1 MPQVTALW
9 ETALNL
15 DCRSSLAYTVA
26 EAARY
31 FKVSRHT
38 LRRWTAQPARTL
50 LSFFDLVAAVQSRA
64 HFAFV
69 ESDERGMPI
78 RLYPS
83 CGGLDSVQRVIA
95 VDPRIAFGRPIIL
108 RAGIT
113 TRAIAERVES
123 GESRLEVAADYDLT
137 AEEIYAALL
146 FERERPASAKG
157 IYRGL

>member
-1 MPQVTALW
+1 
-9 ETALNL
+9 
-15 DCRSSLAYTVA
+15 
-26 EAARY
+26 
-31 FKVSRHT
+31 
-38 LRRWTAQPARTL
+38 
-50 LSFFDLVAAVQSRA
+50 
-64 HFAFV
+64 
-69 ESDERGMPI
+69 MPI